1 MGQGEG
7 PRAHLYI
14 IKGKKKKHHK
24 KNRRKLLTNNK
35 TLG

>member
-14 IKGKKKKHHK
+14 IKGKKKKNTIK
-24 KNRRKLLTNNK
+24 RTEGNY
-35 TLG
+35 

>member
-14 IKGKKKKHHK
+14 IKGKKKKNIK
-24 KNRRKLLTNNK
+24 RTEGNY
-35 TLG
+35 

>member
-14 IKGKKKKHHK
+14 IKGKKKNHK

>member
-14 IKGKKKKHHK
+14 IKGKKKKTIK
-24 KNRRKLLTNNK
+24 RTEGNY
-35 TLG
+35 